1 MNIANITKRFALYSG
16 IDGAEAYKWKSIID
30 DAVVYVNSIVT
41 KGNLSE
47 DDELRLENLCAV
59 YAFKLYS
66 LCNDDSISS
75 FSAGDLKISS
85 SADRRKPCRKAVE
98 GICRQV
104 AGPYRQRKIFAW
116 GDMMNISP
124 SIGKILNRYGCDVTV
139 KNGGKSV
146 RTKAFISPLRYNS
159 NQNYDSIRH
168 KLGMRKTKLFLF
180 IAPPDVLLDSEKSVI
195 ESENGKYTVKRC
207 EKYYVKDNPI
217 YVRAV
222 LCAYREETRDDF
234 ESN

>member
-1 MNIANITKRFALYSG
+1 MITPLGASLLHTPELVGGKIIGLDKNCALEMVQAGGVVTDYDKLIDRQLERAAVTCTAGFSKIFTEASKVIFLSVKEGFALNIANITKRFALYSG

-85 SADRRKPCRKAVE
+85 SADGESRAEKLWREYADKS
-98 GICRQV
+98 Q
-104 AGPYRQRKIFAW
+104 
-116 GDMMNISP
+116 DL
-124 SIGKILNRYGCDVTV
+124 IGREKFL
-139 KNGGKSV
+139 
-146 RTKAFISPLRYNS
+146 
-159 NQNYDSIRH
+159 
-168 KLGMRKTKLFLF
+168 LG
-180 IAPPDVLLDSEKSVI
+180 VI
-195 ESENGKYTVKRC
+195 
-207 EKYYVKDNPI
+207 
-217 YVRAV
+217 
-222 LCAYREETRDDF
+222 
-234 ESN
+234 

>member
-85 SADRRKPCRKAVE
+85 SADGESRAEKLWREYADKSK
-98 GICRQV
+98 
-104 AGPYRQRKIFAW
+104 
-116 GDMMNISP
+116 DL
-124 SIGKILNRYGCDVTV
+124 IGREKFL
-139 KNGGKSV
+139 
-146 RTKAFISPLRYNS
+146 
-159 NQNYDSIRH
+159 
-168 KLGMRKTKLFLF
+168 LG
-180 IAPPDVLLDSEKSVI
+180 VI
-195 ESENGKYTVKRC
+195 
-207 EKYYVKDNPI
+207 
-217 YVRAV
+217 
-222 LCAYREETRDDF
+222 
-234 ESN
+234 

>member
-1 MNIANITKRFALYSG
+1 
-16 IDGAEAYKWKSIID
+16 
-30 DAVVYVNSIVT
+30 
-41 KGNLSE
+41 
-47 DDELRLENLCAV
+47 
-59 YAFKLYS
+59 
-66 LCNDDSISS
+66 
-75 FSAGDLKISS
+75 
-85 SADRRKPCRKAVE
+85 
-98 GICRQV
+98 
-104 AGPYRQRKIFAW
+104 
-116 GDMMNISP
+116 MMNISP

-159 NQNYDSIRH
+159 NQNYDSVRH

-195 ESENGKYTVKRC
+195 ESENGKYTIKRC

>member
-16 IDGAEAYKWKSIID
+16 IDGAETYKWKSIID

-85 SADRRKPCRKAVE
+85 SADGESVPKSCGGNMPTSRRTLSAE
-98 GICRQV
+98 
-104 AGPYRQRKIFAW
+104 
-116 GDMMNISP
+116 
-124 SIGKILNRYGCDVTV
+124 
-139 KNGGKSV
+139 KN
-146 RTKAFISPLRYNS
+146 FC
-159 NQNYDSIRH
+159 
-168 KLGMRKTKLFLF
+168 LG
-180 IAPPDVLLDSEKSVI
+180 
-195 ESENGKYTVKRC
+195 
-207 EKYYVKDNPI
+207 
-217 YVRAV
+217 
-222 LCAYREETRDDF
+222 
-234 ESN
+234 

>member
-85 SADRRKPCRKAVE
+85 SADGESVPKSCGGNMPTSRRTLSAE
-98 GICRQV
+98 
-104 AGPYRQRKIFAW
+104 
-116 GDMMNISP
+116 
-124 SIGKILNRYGCDVTV
+124 
-139 KNGGKSV
+139 KN
-146 RTKAFISPLRYNS
+146 FC
-159 NQNYDSIRH
+159 
-168 KLGMRKTKLFLF
+168 LG
-180 IAPPDVLLDSEKSVI
+180 
-195 ESENGKYTVKRC
+195 
-207 EKYYVKDNPI
+207 
-217 YVRAV
+217 
-222 LCAYREETRDDF
+222 
-234 ESN
+234 

>member
-41 KGNLSE
+41 KENLSE

-85 SADRRKPCRKAVE
+85 SADGESVPKSCGGNMPTSHRTLSAE
-98 GICRQV
+98 
-104 AGPYRQRKIFAW
+104 
-116 GDMMNISP
+116 
-124 SIGKILNRYGCDVTV
+124 
-139 KNGGKSV
+139 KN
-146 RTKAFISPLRYNS
+146 FC
-159 NQNYDSIRH
+159 
-168 KLGMRKTKLFLF
+168 LG
-180 IAPPDVLLDSEKSVI
+180 
-195 ESENGKYTVKRC
+195 
-207 EKYYVKDNPI
+207 
-217 YVRAV
+217 
-222 LCAYREETRDDF
+222 
-234 ESN
+234 

>member
-16 IDGAEAYKWKSIID
+16 ID

-85 SADRRKPCRKAVE
+85 SADGESRAEKLWREYADKS
-98 GICRQV
+98 Q
-104 AGPYRQRKIFAW
+104 
-116 GDMMNISP
+116 DL
-124 SIGKILNRYGCDVTV
+124 IGREKFL
-139 KNGGKSV
+139 
-146 RTKAFISPLRYNS
+146 
-159 NQNYDSIRH
+159 
-168 KLGMRKTKLFLF
+168 LG
-180 IAPPDVLLDSEKSVI
+180 VI
-195 ESENGKYTVKRC
+195 
-207 EKYYVKDNPI
+207 
-217 YVRAV
+217 
-222 LCAYREETRDDF
+222 
-234 ESN
+234 

>member
-75 FSAGDLKISS
+75 FSAGDLIISS
-85 SADRRKPCRKAVE
+85 SADGESRAEKLWREYADKS
-98 GICRQV
+98 Q
-104 AGPYRQRKIFAW
+104 
-116 GDMMNISP
+116 DL
-124 SIGKILNRYGCDVTV
+124 IGREKFL
-139 KNGGKSV
+139 
-146 RTKAFISPLRYNS
+146 
-159 NQNYDSIRH
+159 
-168 KLGMRKTKLFLF
+168 LG
-180 IAPPDVLLDSEKSVI
+180 VI
-195 ESENGKYTVKRC
+195 
-207 EKYYVKDNPI
+207 
-217 YVRAV
+217 
-222 LCAYREETRDDF
+222 
-234 ESN
+234 

>member
-41 KGNLSE
+41 KENLSE

-85 SADRRKPCRKAVE
+85 SADGESRAE
-98 GICRQV
+98 
-104 AGPYRQRKIFAW
+104 
-116 GDMMNISP
+116 
-124 SIGKILNRYGCDVTV
+124 NRL
-139 KNGGKSV
+139 S
-146 RTKAFISPLRYNS
+146 
-159 NQNYDSIRH
+159 
-168 KLGMRKTKLFLF
+168 
-180 IAPPDVLLDSEKSVI
+180 
-195 ESENGKYTVKRC
+195 GKY
-207 EKYYVKDNPI
+207 
-217 YVRAV
+217 
-222 LCAYREETRDDF
+222 
-234 ESN
+234 